1 MSAMSGL
8 GIPTIRLLEQGSGNL
23 SSLQTYLDALHLRL
37 HWHGLVTADFG
48 SSIAKRRK
56 TLSISQ
62 RALAKKVGVS
72 HRTIIALENEFR
84 GRAATLSKVMRV
96 LQLKLSIRGIDQKP
110 RTDQLASDVD
120 DALRS
125 AMDADRVGGPTYK
138 LLKAD
143 ALEAL
148 RQMPSAIVDCVMT
161 SPPYW
166 QQRTYEAGGI
176 GEEQTVEGYLTGLRA
191 VFRQVHRILRPR
203 GSLWINIDDSYH
215 QKSMQG
221 IPWRLVL
228 GLIEDCGWLVRN
240 DVIWHKSG
248 GALNRAD
255 NRMAHR
261 HEHLF
266 HLVKQE
272 DYYFDADAIR
282 QEPRRARRAND
293 EIATATGLT
302 LAACHDRIRNASELS
317 EAEQDAALEAITN
330 TFEEIAAGKLHDF
343 RLVLRGG
350 RVTHSDRPQSS
361 ARAGRI
367 DDQGFYILRYDP
379 RGSLPGDVW
388 DLAPNR
394 SKRRHTH
401 YAAYPVSLCE
411 RPILATCPADGLVL
425 DPFVGTGTTL
435 IAANELGRRGIG
447 IDLSAEYLALAK
459 ERLEQVV

>member
-1 MSAMSGL
+1 
-8 GIPTIRLLEQGSGNL
+8 
-23 SSLQTYLDALHLRL
+23 
-37 HWHGLVTADFG
+37 
-48 SSIAKRRK
+48 
-56 TLSISQ
+56 
-62 RALAKKVGVS
+62 
-72 HRTIIALENEFR
+72 
-84 GRAATLSKVMRV
+84 
-96 LQLKLSIRGIDQKP
+96 
-110 RTDQLASDVD
+110 
-120 DALRS
+120 
-125 AMDADRVGGPTYK
+125 
-138 LLKAD
+138 
-143 ALEAL
+143 
-148 RQMPSAIVDCVMT
+148 
-161 SPPYW
+161 
-166 QQRTYEAGGI
+166 
-176 GEEQTVEGYLTGLRA
+176 
-191 VFRQVHRILRPR
+191 VFKQVHRILKPR

-221 IPWRLVL
+221 IPWQLVL
-228 GLIEDCGWLVRN
+228 GLIEDSGWLVRN

-255 NRMAHR
+255 SRMTHR

-282 QEPRRARRAND
+282 QEPRTARRANG
-293 EIATATGLT
+293 EIGTATGLT

-350 RVTHSDRPQSS
+350 RVTHSDRLQSS

-388 DLAPNR
+388 DLAPDR
-394 SKRRHTH
+394 SKGRHTH

-435 IAANELGRRGIG
+435 VSANQLGRRGIG
-447 IDLSAEYLALAK
+447 IDLSEEYLALAE
-459 ERLEQVV
+459 ERLKQVV